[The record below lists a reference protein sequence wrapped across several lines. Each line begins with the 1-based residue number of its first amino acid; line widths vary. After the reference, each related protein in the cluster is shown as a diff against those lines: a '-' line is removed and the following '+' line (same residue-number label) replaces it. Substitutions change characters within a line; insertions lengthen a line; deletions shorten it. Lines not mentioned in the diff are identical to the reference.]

1 MVPPMPTR
9 LSLLTVLLLL
19 SALLLAAGAAH
30 ASAAA
35 PAADALAL
43 EEPFEGEG
51 EEEDEEGE
59 GEEACDE
66 AWVEFELGEIS
77 EVEAQEICREV
88 ADERR
93 KRNARG
99 SSAPEEC
106 VLRSAHASA
115 VVDDKTDKLK
125 LTLGYTTYEPVG
137 AKIEIGNFATLH
149 RQLGRSGV
157 LRLVKSLPGNRPP
170 NRLVVRIQL
179 PSVKRAEC
187 PSRRLVLFPR

>member
-1 MVPPMPTR
+1 MPTR
-9 LSLLTVLLLL
+9 LSLLIVLLLL

-35 PAADALAL
+35 PATDALAL
-43 EEPFEGEG
+43 EEPFEGES

-59 GEEACDE
+59 DEEACDE
-66 AWVEFELGEIS
+66 AWVEFDLGEIS
-77 EVEAQEICREV
+77 EAEAEEICREV

-106 VLRSAHASA
+106 VLRSAHANAA
-115 VVDDKTDKLK
+115 VSDKSNKLK
-125 LTLGYTTYEPVG
+125 LTLGYTAYEPVNATISVG
-137 AKIEIGNFATLH
+137 HIATLH
-149 RQLGRSGV
+149 RHLGRSGV
-157 LRLVKSLPGNRPP
+157 LRLVKSLPENQHLK
-170 NRLVVRIQL
+170 RLVVRIQL
-179 PSVKRAEC
+179 PSVRRGGC